1 MSKFKEKTR
10 NDIKIQDSKTTDCLK
25 NKNDQWM
32 FLLVLH
38 VRCKTHVVNWVQEQG
53 EKLVT
58 MLKRPLY

>member
-1 MSKFKEKTR
+1 MT
-10 NDIKIQDSKTTDCLK
+10 IKIQDSKTMDGLK
-25 NKNDQWM
+25 NENDQWM

-38 VRCKTHVVNWVQEQG
+38 ARKSTEQG

>member
-1 MSKFKEKTR
+1 MT
-10 NDIKIQDSKTTDCLK
+10 IKIQDFKTTDCLK

-38 VRCKTHVVNWVQEQG
+38 VRCKLHVVNWLQEQG